1 MDKENKAYMIGL
13 VTFYK
18 EMGFNYGSVLQAF
31 ATQHFLK
38 ENGFKCELINYL
50 PYSNNINN
58 LIKKLL
64 QKIYLLFYNK
74 KVLAKWNKMR
84 KWIKKN
90 TKESKRI
97 IAYAQLEKYSRKYD
111 AVICG
116 SDQIWNNYKN
126 IANPFFYLQ
135 FVPKE
140 KRIAYAP
147 SIGRNFIDERV
158 KETFKK
164 FVSEIKYISIREQQG
179 AEIIKDLLGRDVPV
193 VIDPIFL
200 LGKEQWEKEIKSKN
214 IEKNPYIFVYF
225 LSKNNEYFEEVKK
238 FAEKNNLKI
247 ITTPMLY
254 DKDDTAV
261 IADAWDFLNLI
272 KNAKYVATDSFHGLA
287 FSIKFEKKF
296 IVYKRFKDGT
306 KETQNSRIYN
316 LLNELDLNSRLKT
329 NNNSISEILNQ
340 NINYEMTNE
349 KLDKLVNNSKSY
361 LLTALN
367 NVLQVKKG

>member
-97 IAYAQLEKYSRKYD
+97 IAYAQLKKYSRKYD

-126 IANPFFYLQ
+126 VANPFFYLQ
-135 FVPKE
+135 FVPRE

-158 KETFKK
+158 EETFKK
-164 FVSEIKYISIREQQG
+164 FVSEIRYISIREQQG